1 MKSVKTNLIKAK
13 KLISDPKKWT
23 QGWYAK
29 NNHGQYTWPAHEDAV
44 CFCSIGA
51 VIKIDGRPPYAN
63 AVEREAK
70 LLDAAARKLNF
81 GSYIEL
87 NETSDHR
94 TVMKMFDLAIEATS

>member
-51 VIKIDGRPPYAN
+51 VIKIDG
-63 AVEREAK
+63 
-70 LLDAAARKLNF
+70 
-81 GSYIEL
+81 
-87 NETSDHR
+87 
-94 TVMKMFDLAIEATS
+94 